1 MRFGRD
7 KWVQMKK
14 TGGFFSMAKSHQKDV
29 NRHFFLVNE
38 CGGLPFF
45 PHKVKQK
52 HFFRE
57 KKYETCPRAK
67 KEAAVGDVFK
77 HVLVSMITL
86 VL

>member
-1 MRFGRD
+1 MGADEKNWRL
-7 KWVQMKK
+7 
-14 TGGFFSMAKSHQKDV
+14 FFYGQISPKECKSP
-29 NRHFFLVNE
+29 FFLVNE